1 MVDRVIKE
9 KAASAWLAGMLCK
22 AWLRLLERTG
32 LAL

>member
-9 KAASAWLAGMLCK
+9 KAASAWLAGMFCA
-22 AWLRLLERTG
+22 AWLRSLERTR